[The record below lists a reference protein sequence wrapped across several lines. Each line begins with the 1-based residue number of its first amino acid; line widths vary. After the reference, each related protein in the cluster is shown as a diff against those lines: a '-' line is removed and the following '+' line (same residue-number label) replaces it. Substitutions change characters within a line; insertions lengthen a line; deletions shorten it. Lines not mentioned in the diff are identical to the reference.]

1 MSDCSDVE
9 SDVGGD
15 ETDNILYDI
24 VTYREW
30 EQEPEL
36 QRSGADKK
44 VTSRQ
49 SWWRGSNGQGS
60 VPAEVEKLRSV
71 GLPWKLTVS
80 SDADL
85 IAVLGELYW
94 SILRFLIG

>member
-1 MSDCSDVE
+1 MSDSSDVE
-9 SDVGGD
+9 SDVSGE
-15 ETDNILYDI
+15 ETADNILYDI

-44 VTSRQ
+44 VASRH

-60 VPAEVEKLRSV
+60 GVPGEVEKLRSV
-71 GLPWKLTVS
+71 GLPWRLTVS
-80 SDADL
+80 SDAGL
-85 IAVLGELYW
+85 IAVLG
-94 SILRFLIG
+94 